1 MAPGPDCIELPD
13 TGPRGILR
21 LNEQLQLLPGY
32 LSAHLGLTLAA
43 ILVGVVVSVPLGVL
57 VAGSRRLEPIVLG
70 TASVIQTVPSLALL
84 AFMVPA
90 LAALGAQSIGY
101 LPALIGLCLYSVLPI
116 LRNTLVGLSSID
128 PAIVEAAQSVGMTP
142 REQLFRV
149 ELPLALPMIIAGIRT
164 ATVWT
169 VGTATLSTPVGAPSL
184 GNYIFSGLQTRNYS
198 AVLVGCVAA
207 ALLALALDGL
217 IRAVEFGLRLRRRA
231 LWIGALCVFAALAA
245 WPLGVLAHAFVSRDE
260 TPVRIGAKNFTEQ
273 YILTRILAGR
283 ITSVTGQ
290 PTQLIE
296 SLGSTVVFDALRT
309 DQIDVYVDYT
319 GTLWANVLGRKGR
332 PSNRADVLEET
343 RRSLHERFGVEVLAT
358 LGFENAYALAMNE
371 KEAERLNIRRISDL
385 VPHAPRLRLGSDYE
399 FLARPEWAALRQ
411 AYGVTFREQRSMDPA
426 LMYQALRSGGVDLI
440 SAFSTDGRIA
450 PYELRVL
457 EDDRGA
463 IPPYDAVI
471 LVNARFA
478 REHEVVVRALR
489 SLAHAIDAAR
499 MRSMNAEVDEK
510 GRSPSEVAV
519 EFLASAP

>member
-1 MAPGPDCIELPD
+1 MH
-13 TGPRGILR
+13 
-21 LNEQLQLLPGY
+21 EQLQLLPGY

-43 ILVGVVVSVPLGVL
+43 ILVGVLVSVPLGVL
-57 VAGSRRLEPIVLG
+57 VAGSRRLEPFVLG

-90 LAALGAQSIGY
+90 LAALGLQSIGY

-116 LRNTLVGLSSID
+116 LRNTLVGLASID
-128 PAIVEAAQSVGMTP
+128 PAIIEAAQSVGMTP

-184 GNYIFSGLQTRNYS
+184 GNYIFSGLQTRNYT

-217 IRAVEFGLRLRRRA
+217 IRVVELGLKLRRRA
-231 LWIGALCVFAALAA
+231 FWLGALLVFAVLAA
-245 WPLGVLAHAFVSRDE
+245 WPLGRLVNAVAGHDE
-260 TPVRIGAKNFTEQ
+260 KPVRVGAKNFTEQ
-273 YILTRILAGR
+273 YILSRILSGR
-283 ITSVTGQ
+283 ISAMTGQ
-290 PTQLIE
+290 PTELIE

-309 DQIDVYVDYT
+309 EQIDVYVDYT
-319 GTLWANVLGRKGR
+319 GTLWANILGRTDR
-332 PSNRADVLEET
+332 PPNRTDVLEQT
-343 RRSLHERFGVEVLAT
+343 RRGLHERFGVELLVA
-358 LGFENAYALAMNE
+358 LGFENAYALAMNDNQ
-371 KEAERLNIRRISDL
+371 AGQLNVRRISDL
-385 VPHAPRLRLGSDYE
+385 VPYAPKLRLGSDYE
-399 FLARPEWAALRQ
+399 FLARPEWKALQQ
-411 AYGVTFREQRSMDPA
+411 AYGLAFREQRSMDPA

-450 PYELRVL
+450 PYHLRVL

-471 LVNARFA
+471 LVNSRFA
-478 REHEVVVRALR
+478 REQPAAVNALL
-489 SLAHAIDAAR
+489 SLARSIDATK
-499 MRSMNAEVDEK
+499 MRELNAEVDQN
-510 GRSPSEVAV
+510 GRSPAEAAAG
-519 EFLASAP
+519 FLAARYPPR